1 MDHYSD
7 ELAPRKVYEP
17 PLSWIEWENK
27 TEGQIPLF
35 QADLVP
41 TIAERCFVLITND
54 WLKQESDKE
63 LRQLKSEENE
73 KLRLAALYLASEYG
87 SDFSEIAKDQC
98 QKCLNMAY
106 RNIWYISL
114 SWTIALDF
122 IYQKPSFDALISN
135 LDHHKSDVRYYMIE
149 DAWIIRKH
157 LHRMELQEKLLNNI
171 ANNIV
176 TVLESAGLLESFF
189 ENSETLHEMIDK
201 YTPPSGFENQF
212 KARIEHFRMHGW
224 HSAEL
229 HILEREVLHSIE
241 ERIFRMRLV
250 NK

>member
-1 MDHYSD
+1 
-7 ELAPRKVYEP
+7 
-17 PLSWIEWENK
+17 
-27 TEGQIPLF
+27 
-35 QADLVP
+35 
-41 TIAERCFVLITND
+41 
-54 WLKQESDKE
+54 
-63 LRQLKSEENE
+63 
-73 KLRLAALYLASEYG
+73 
-87 SDFSEIAKDQC
+87 
-98 QKCLNMAY
+98 MAY

-176 TVLESAGLLESFF
+176 TFLESAGLLESFF